1 MSIPSSAQPI
11 QGTAS
16 LSSEEAILANL
27 IRTRMLRMRTSLPV
41 RVESVTNDGGV
52 SPIGRVSI
60 RPLVQQVD
68 GEGNATDHGII
79 NNVPYFRIQGGANA
93 VIMDPEVG
101 DIGMALFADRDI
113 SAVKASGQSSPPGS
127 SRTFNMTDAVYMGCV
142 LAAAPTQY
150 IQFSRDGITAHSPTR
165 VRIEAPTAEVE
176 APTMTF
182 TGSSTF
188 NGPVDMT
195 SGLSVGGILT
205 NNGIGVGS
213 THRHSGV
220 VSGPDIS
227 DPPT

>member
-113 SAVKASGQSSPPGS
+113 SAVKASGQSSPP
-127 SRTFNMTDAVYMGCV
+127 
-142 LAAAPTQY
+142 
-150 IQFSRDGITAHSPTR
+150 
-165 VRIEAPTAEVE
+165 
-176 APTMTF
+176 
-182 TGSSTF
+182 
-188 NGPVDMT
+188 
-195 SGLSVGGILT
+195 
-205 NNGIGVGS
+205 
-213 THRHSGV
+213 
-220 VSGPDIS
+220 
-227 DPPT
+227 